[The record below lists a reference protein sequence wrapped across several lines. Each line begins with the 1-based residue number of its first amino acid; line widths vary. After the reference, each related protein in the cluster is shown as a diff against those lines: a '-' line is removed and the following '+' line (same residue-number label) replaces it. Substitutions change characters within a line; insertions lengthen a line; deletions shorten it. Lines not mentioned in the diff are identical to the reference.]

1 MLTLEFKS
9 RKLLVVIQSLLFLKA
24 NILATQANKY
34 SELLRLRNRF
44 GKQL

>member
-1 MLTLEFKS
+1 MY
-9 RKLLVVIQSLLFLKA
+9 RVIQSLLFLKA

-34 SELLRLRNRF
+34 SELLSLRNRF

>member
-1 MLTLEFKS
+1 MLTVEFKS

-34 SELLRLRNRF
+34 SEQLRLGNRL